1 MPTIKLSSKRQAT
14 FPRAVCEELDLRP
27 GDTVDLEPRD
37 IDGARVWVLR
47 PHHRPGTR
55 WFGSLR
61 RYAQGK
67 PHGMAAIRKSIG
79 EAREDGTR

>member
-1 MPTIKLSSKRQAT
+1 VPTIKLSSKRQAT
-14 FPRAVCEELDLRP
+14 FPRSVCEELDLRQ
-27 GDTVDLEPRD
+27 GDAIELEPRE
-37 IDGARVWVLR
+37 IDGERVWVLR
-47 PHHRPGTR
+47 RHERPETP

-67 PHGMAAIRKSIG
+67 PHSMAAIRKSIG